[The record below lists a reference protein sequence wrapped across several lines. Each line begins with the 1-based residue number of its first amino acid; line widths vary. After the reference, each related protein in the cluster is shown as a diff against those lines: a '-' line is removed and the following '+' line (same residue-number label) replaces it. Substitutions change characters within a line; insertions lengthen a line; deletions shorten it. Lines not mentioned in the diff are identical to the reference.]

1 MSGEIY
7 SHGDIKRNDSVDCDV
22 CIIGSGA
29 GGGVLAEGLVA
40 KGLDVVMLEAG
51 QHRTRRHFN
60 MDEAAA
66 FQTLYQERGLRAS
79 ADLAI
84 SVLQGHSVGGGTT
97 INWTSCF
104 RTPER
109 ILELWKN
116 RHGVEGLDSDTL
128 LPHFEAVEERLS
140 ISAWPEQLANAN
152 NRVILDGAEKLG
164 WKAEML
170 RRNVRGCVNSG
181 YCGMGCPVDGK
192 QSMLVT
198 TIPEAVKGGMRLYT
212 DTRADRIECSN
223 LRAEMVYAS
232 VWDPEKNRPS
242 GRTLQIRPKVVVS
255 SCGAINGPA
264 LFLRSGLNDSGL
276 VGRRTFI
283 HPVTG
288 IAALFGTDIDGFYGA
303 PQSASCHQFI
313 DRGPDK
319 YGFFIEAAP
328 THPILAATAASTFGQ
343 DQQALMARL
352 NQASF
357 LIALQVDGYLDGDEG
372 GTVSLRNDGRIR
384 LDYPVSTRLE
394 EGFRASH
401 LALAELALAA
411 GSEEIR
417 SLHLEPAVVRSKA
430 DLPLLESRP
439 YGSLQHGIFTAH
451 QMGGLPMGGSPS
463 TSIVDSQLRHHQIK
477 NLFVVDGSV
486 FPSALG
492 VNPSE
497 TIYGLAHRAR
507 EHVAAAVPG

>member
-1 MSGEIY
+1 MTGEIY
-7 SHGDIKRNDSVDCDV
+7 SHRDIKRNDSIDCDV

-29 GGGVLAEGLVA
+29 GGGVLAEGLVE

-51 QHRTRRHFN
+51 QHRSRRHFN
-60 MDEAAA
+60 MDEATA
-66 FQTLYQERGLRAS
+66 FQTLYQERGLRAT

-84 SVLQGHSVGGGTT
+84 AVLQGATVGGGTT

-109 ILELWKN
+109 ILELWKR
-116 RHGVEGLDSDTL
+116 RHGVEGLDAGTL
-128 LPHFEAVEERLS
+128 LPHFEAMESRLS
-140 ISAWPEQLANAN
+140 VSAWPEQMANAN

-164 WKAEML
+164 WQAEML
-170 RRNVRGCVNSG
+170 RRNVKGCVNSG

-198 TIPEAVKGGMRLYT
+198 AIPKAVEGGMRLYT

-223 LRAEMVYAS
+223 LQAEMVYAS
-232 VWDPEKNRPS
+232 IWDPATCRPT
-242 GRTLQIRPKVVVS
+242 GRTLQIKPKVVVS

-264 LFLRSGLNDSGL
+264 LFLRSGLNDNGL
-276 VGRRTFI
+276 VGRRTFL
-283 HPVTG
+283 HPVIG
-288 IAALFGTDIDGFYGA
+288 VAALFDRDIDGFYGA

-313 DRGPDK
+313 DRGEDR
-319 YGFFIEAAP
+319 YGFFIETAP
-328 THPILAATAASTFGQ
+328 CHPILAATAASTFGQ

-352 NQASF
+352 KQASF
-357 LIALQVDGYLDGDEG
+357 LIALHVDGYLDGDEG
-372 GTVSLRNDGRIR
+372 GQVSLRSDGRIK
-384 LDYPVSTRLE
+384 LDYPVTSRLE

-401 LALAELALAA
+401 DALARLALAA
-411 GSEEIR
+411 GADQVR
-417 SLHLEPAVVRSKA
+417 SLHLEPAVVNNESELSHLEKKA
-430 DLPLLESRP
+430 

-451 QMGGLPMGGSPS
+451 QMGGLPMGGNPS
-463 TSIVDSQLRHHQIK
+463 TSIVNSKLQHHQIE

-486 FPSALG
+486 FPTALG

-507 EHVAAAVPG
+507 EHVAGAV